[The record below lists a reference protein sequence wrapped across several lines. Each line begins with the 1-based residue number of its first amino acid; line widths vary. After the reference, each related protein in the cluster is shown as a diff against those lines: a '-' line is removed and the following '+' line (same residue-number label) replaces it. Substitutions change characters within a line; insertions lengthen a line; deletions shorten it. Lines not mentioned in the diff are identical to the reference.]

1 METKPRLS
9 LVLIGCYGLM
19 LAMPVAA
26 ASQPFAA
33 AQICDPPTEPWV
45 PTRDDDLR
53 DYADLIAA
61 DFERYFHDL
70 TDYFA
75 CMDASRQAVFR
86 RSREVSAAHERFWQR
101 AKALGVERKAAS
113 THDALAVPE

>member
-1 METKPRLS
+1 MA
-9 LVLIGCYGLM
+9 LVVPIESHG
-19 LAMPVAA
+19 
-26 ASQPFAA
+26 QPLAA

-70 TDYFA
+70 TAYFA
-75 CMDASRQAVFR
+75 CMDASRQAVFI